1 MDRLTENKI
10 VLVVRATRLS
20 DLKARFATN
29 MQAKFYVSRLGGDFA
44 DYEKEDSAYQTAI
57 AEARQI
63 LSGLGRVQIVQR
75 ALLPNFV
82 FGPEDI
88 VVALGQDGL
97 VANTLKYLNGQPLVG
112 VNPDPQRWDGRLLPF
127 KVRDLDKIVRE
138 VLLRGRPM
146 KSVTMAKVTLNTGP
160 TLHAVNDF
168 FIGPR
173 THISA
178 RYQIRLGEV
187 AENHSSSGVIIS
199 TGLGS
204 TGWLKS
210 LLTGAAAITQSAES
224 VLGST
229 GHWPVPSGDSPDG
242 IGVMAGDRLRE
253 IAPHVPVG
261 GSPTASGGSPGLPMK
276 ARRKQNTS
284 NRLELNSEFAWDAD
298 YLYFTVR
305 EPFPT
310 RTTGASLVFGRV
322 TAQQPLIIESQ
333 MGENGVIFSDGIEQD
348 FLEFNSGTRAMI
360 GIADRKGVL
369 VE

>member
-10 VLVVRATRLS
+10 ILVVRATRLA
-20 DLKARFATN
+20 DLKARFATK
-29 MQAKFYVSRLGGDFA
+29 MQAKFYVNRLGGDFA
-44 DYEKEDSAYQTAI
+44 DYEQEDSAYQTAI
-57 AEARQI
+57 AEARQT

-75 ALLPNFV
+75 ALLPNFL
-82 FGPEDI
+82 FGPQDI

-112 VNPDPQRWDGRLLPF
+112 VNPDPQRWDGQLLPF

-138 VLLRGRPM
+138 VLRRGRPT

-187 AENHSSSGVIIS
+187 AENHSSSGVIVS

-204 TGWLKS
+204 SGWLKS
-210 LLTGAAAITQSAES
+210 LLTGAAAITQSAGS
-224 VLGST
+224 VLGNT
-229 GHWPVPSGDSPDG
+229 GHWPVPSGHSPDG
-242 IGVMAGDRLRE
+242 IGVTTGANRRNTLG
-253 IAPHVPVG
+253 PVSVG
-261 GSPTASGGSPGLPMK
+261 GLPALPMTAK
-276 ARRKQNTS
+276 RNQNARIRFNVKT
-284 NRLELNSEFAWDAD
+284 EFAWDAD

-310 RTTGASLVFGRV
+310 RTTGASLVFGRI
-322 TAQQPLIIESQ
+322 TAEQPLIIESQ

-360 GIADRKGVL
+360 SIADRKGVL